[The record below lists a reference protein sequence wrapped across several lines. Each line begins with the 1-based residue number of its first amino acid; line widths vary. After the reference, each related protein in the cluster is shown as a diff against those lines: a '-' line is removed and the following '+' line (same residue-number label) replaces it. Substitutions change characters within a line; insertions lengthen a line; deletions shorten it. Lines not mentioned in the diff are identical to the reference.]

1 MILGSSRSG
10 YVRRYLHA
18 FGGRVAVGA
27 CALAF
32 AGLATLAC
40 GRVMPTPFQQPAK
53 VPPYWGL
60 PVGFKA
66 VEPWTAVVLPMRGS
80 YAQTN
85 DALRRVRLYLTGK
98 GVRSAAD
105 RFGRYFSDPQQAGE
119 ADLRWEVGYAVPAG
133 TPVEP
138 PFEIR
143 NYPREAVAFAVVQGP
158 YTEGDHC
165 WPEFFRKIL
174 ASGYQPYGPG
184 MAIWRGSSKGV
195 GPEAPQTEVR
205 VVVWRVP
212 IAQRLAIH
220 LVCTWGASI
229 FILFALLYLRQEHR
243 RRLSFWGGYLG
254 AAVASGCALFY
265 LSPLLWELAY
275 LYGGWLGPA
284 RDWANALSLAAL
296 PLFMHLWYHVQRDRL
311 PARWVFRSAIL
322 VMYAIGGL
330 LAADRVFALFGPE
343 WSSRLDPTVAGLVL
357 AIAVF
362 GLAVEL
368 VARSASPAVTRATER
383 RVHRLLLAATAVLG
397 LMGMTLPDVASREYA
412 YFGLRFVPLAFLF
425 SAAYFNERV
434 LFFDVLVK
442 RGAFVLALLLA
453 LTGYFLFVPG
463 WVYSTRLGWI
473 GVWVFPLSAAPL
485 IAGGP
490 WAYARLS
497 AFIDRRWLG
506 RTHSPS
512 EAYRGFVA
520 SLAAA
525 NTEEELR
532 RAAEDQL
539 AATFAASA
547 HVELGEGASTSSWD
561 TAGARQAA
569 VTSPRGTWGV
579 VRVNAGSGSRP
590 FLSEDQAL
598 LDTMAHALGLAVE
611 NVRLRERRVDQQR
624 RERELAL
631 NASRSELKALR
642 AQINPHFLFNALNSI
657 AALIARQPERAEAT
671 VERLSEVFRYALR
684 RADREWVRAEEE
696 MAFVRCY
703 LEVEKTRFGE
713 RLDVRIRGGREVK
726 DALLLAMSVQTLVEN
741 AIKHGIAPLRE
752 AGRVEID
759 LAAADGRLEI
769 AVRDN
774 GPGFPADW
782 ERSGSGYGLKNV
794 RDRLQGH
801 FGQAARLVVTRA
813 ITEPLT
819 EVRIEMPYV
828 LVAPVEAPAPR

>member
-1 MILGSSRSG
+1 
-10 YVRRYLHA
+10 
-18 FGGRVAVGA
+18 
-27 CALAF
+27 
-32 AGLATLAC
+32 
-40 GRVMPTPFQQPAK
+40 MPTPFQQPANM
-53 VPPYWGL
+53 PPYWDL
-60 PVGFKA
+60 PVAFKS

-80 YAQTN
+80 YAQTS
-85 DALRRVRLYLTGK
+85 DALRRVRLHLTAK
-98 GVRSAAD
+98 GVRFAPD
-105 RFGRYFSDPQQAGE
+105 RFGRYFTDPQQSRAV
-119 ADLRWEVGYAVPAG
+119 DLRWEVGFAVPAG
-133 TPVEP
+133 TQVGP

-143 NYPREAVAFAVVQGP
+143 NYPRETVAFAVVQGP
-158 YTEGDHC
+158 YSEGDHS
-165 WPEFFRKIL
+165 WPDFFRKIL

-195 GPEAPQTEVR
+195 GPDAPQTEMR
-205 VVVWRVP
+205 AVVWRISVV
-212 IAQRLAIH
+212 QRLAMH

-229 FILFALLYLRQEHR
+229 FVLFALLYLRQEHR

-265 LSPLLWELAY
+265 LSPMLWELAY
-275 LYGGWLGPA
+275 LYGGWLGPL
-284 RDWANALSLAAL
+284 RDWANALSLATL

-322 VMYAIGGL
+322 AMYAIGGL
-330 LAADRVFALFGPE
+330 LAADRVFALFGTQ
-343 WSSRLDPTVAGLVL
+343 WSERSDPTVAGLVL

-362 GLAVEL
+362 GLSVEL
-368 VARSASPAVTRATER
+368 VARSANPAATRAAER
-383 RVHRLLLAATAVLG
+383 RVYRLLLVATAMLG
-397 LMGMTLPDVASREYA
+397 LMGMTLPNGAGREYA
-412 YFGLRFVPLAFLF
+412 YFGLRFVPLALLF

-442 RGAFVLALLLA
+442 RGAFALALLVA

-485 IAGGP
+485 IAAAP

-497 AFIDRRWLG
+497 SFIDRRWLG

-525 NTEEELR
+525 NSEEDLR

-539 AATFAASA
+539 ASTFAASA
-547 HVELGEGASTSSWD
+547 HVEFGEGASVSGWD
-561 TAGARQAA
+561 TSGARHSA
-569 VTSPRGTWGV
+569 VTSPRGTWGA
-579 VRVNAGSGSRP
+579 VRVYGGSGSRP
-590 FLSEDQAL
+590 FLSEDEGL
-598 LDTMAHALGLAVE
+598 LDTMAHALGLALE
-611 NVRLRERRVDQQR
+611 NVRLRERRVDQER

-657 AALIARQPERAEAT
+657 AALIAREPERAEAT

-703 LEVEKTRFGE
+703 LDVEKTRFGE
-713 RLDVRIRGGREVK
+713 RLDVRVRGESEVK

-759 LAAADGRLEI
+759 LAAANGRLEI
-769 AVRDN
+769 TVRDN
-774 GPGFPADW
+774 GPGFPTNW
-782 ERSGSGYGLKNV
+782 ERNGSGYGLRNV

-801 FGQAARLVVTRA
+801 FGQAARLAVTRA
-813 ITEPLT
+813 VTESLT
-819 EVRIEMPYV
+819 EVRIEMPYL
-828 LVAPVEAPAPR
+828 LVAPTEGAASQ